1 MCLAVPGE
9 LIKVEG
15 HQGEVNFSGVCRQAD
30 LRLVPNAKVGDFV
43 LVHAGC
49 AIQIIP
55 EDEARETLKLFW
67 EMAGAEGMEEEEP
80 LGAEEHEGK

>member
-49 AIQIIP
+49 VIQIVP
-55 EDEARETLKLFW
+55 EDEARETLELFN
-67 EMAGAEGMEEEEP
+67 EMMSAEEPNEEES
-80 LGAEEHEGK
+80 LGAEEYEGK